1 MKTVLL
7 KMRYQDVPKDYQG
20 SVMLPVMDDS
30 DKVPMGEV
38 MADIKSKRNPGNHKR
53 FFAFRNTTFLMQ
65 DVYDHEI
72 KHNEE
77 IWRKQLLLN
86 AGHVDEIISPKSGKV
101 GYVVKTINW
110 DEMDE
115 IEFKE
120 IFSSVVNAFL
130 KWYGHDLDEIQIN
143 SILEF

>member
-1 MKTVLL
+1 MKTVLE

-20 SVMLPVMDDS
+20 AVLLPVMDDC
-30 DKVPMGEV
+30 DNVPYGEV
-38 MADIKSKRNPGNHKR
+38 MADIKAKRNPGNHRR
-53 FFAFRNTTFLMQ
+53 FFAFRNTTFMMQ

-72 KHNEE
+72 ESNKE

-86 AGHVDEIISPKSGKV
+86 AGHVDEIISPKTGKV

-115 IEFKE
+115 TEFKP
-120 IFSSVVNAFL
+120 IFLSVVNAFI
-130 KWYGHDLDEIQIN
+130 KWYGHDLNDLQIN